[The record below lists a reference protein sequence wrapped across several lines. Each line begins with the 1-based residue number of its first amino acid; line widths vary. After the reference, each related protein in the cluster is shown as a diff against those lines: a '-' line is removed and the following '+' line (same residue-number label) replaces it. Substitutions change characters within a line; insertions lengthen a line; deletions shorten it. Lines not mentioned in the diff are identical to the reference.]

1 MAAISYRFCD
11 WVINRIK
18 LNLGGKLPA
27 ELVLDERE
35 GGLALKLKK
44 AVNQGVGACVVVG
57 VGDISPQ
64 GVNADDTQC
73 EITVNVAIMHNSTL
87 KPDFDSRLLAEEL
100 FTKFAGAEFE
110 QPPCLSVN
118 VRVDRL
124 NSQGDDGKLMHT
136 FSVSYLRTL
145 KGV

>member
-18 LNLGGKLPA
+18 ANIVGNLPA

-44 AVNQGVGACVVVG
+44 AVNQGLGACVVVG

-64 GVNADDTQC
+64 GENADNTQC

-110 QPPCLSVN
+110 QPPFLSVN